1 MVQDQQHYY
10 YAMGKRKTSVAQVR
24 LYTDTGINQVNGRPL
39 EEVFP
44 WDSWQQLIRQPFDV
58 TNAHGQFR
66 IVAKI
71 RGGGVVSQ
79 AGALRH
85 GIARGA
91 PGSRPRSAEAAQ
103 EGRPSHTRRPRKGTQ
118 EVRSRPRRARPSSGQ
133 SGRLQSSEPASA
145 SEVRM
150 GIQDRR
156 GHEIYLTEERWQHLC
171 DEHPEMLDH
180 ERELF
185 EVIRLGRR
193 SQDSVRPHVYLY

>member
-24 LYTDTGINQVNGRPL
+24 LYTDTGINQVNGKPL

-44 WDSWQQLIRQPFDV
+44 WDSWQQLIQQPFDV

-85 GIARGA
+85 GIARA
-91 PGSRPRSAEAAQ
+91 LQVADPAL
-103 EGRPSHTRRPRKGTQ
+103 RRPLKRAGLLTRDAREKERKKYGLA
-118 EVRSRPRRARPSSGQ
+118 RARKAKQ
-133 SGRLQSSEPASA
+133 WTKR
-145 SEVRM
+145 
-150 GIQDRR
+150 
-156 GHEIYLTEERWQHLC
+156 
-171 DEHPEMLDH
+171 
-180 ERELF
+180 
-185 EVIRLGRR
+185 
-193 SQDSVRPHVYLY
+193 